1 MIMRETTNV
10 TGIAAP
16 DASRG
21 ANRLPACRT
30 STITYTPAVVIR
42 KLVALVSGNSRNF
55 RRVGRVR

>member
-1 MIMRETTNV
+1 MIVRDTMNV

-30 STITYTPAVVIR
+30 STITYTPAVVIS
-42 KLVALVSGNSRNF
+42 KLVALVSGNNRNL
-55 RRVGRVR
+55 RQVGRVR